1 MKRVTLIDYGAGNL
15 RSLRSAFERLGA
27 TVETTSDAGRVRRAQ
42 LLVLP
47 GVGAAGP
54 AMAALTEGGLADAI
68 GVAAAAPCSA
78 SASACSFCSNAACE
92 GDTACLGLLAGSV
105 EPITWAPQVPHMG
118 WNDVQPAND
127 HSLAS
132 ALPAVC
138 YFAHSYAV
146 SPADQSVVVAE
157 TELGGRSV
165 PSVIADGR
173 VAGVQFHPEKSGP
186 AGRALL
192 QEWLRGCCVGGSS
205 PAWTSATAGW

>member
-1 MKRVTLIDYGAGNL
+1 
-15 RSLRSAFERLGA
+15 
-27 TVETTSDAGRVRRAQ
+27 
-42 LLVLP
+42 
-47 GVGAAGP
+47 
-54 AMAALTEGGLADAI
+54 MAALTEGGLADAI
-68 GVAAAAPCSA
+68 GAAAAPLLGVCLGMQLLFEHSL
-78 SASACSFCSNAACE
+78 E
-92 GDTACLGLLAGSV
+92 GDTVCLGLLAGGV
-105 EPITWAPQVPHMG
+105 EPMTWAPQVPHMG

-146 SPADQSVVVAE
+146 SPDDRSVVVAE
-157 TELGGRSV
+157 TEVGGRSV

-192 QEWLRGCCVGGSS
+192 EEWLRD
-205 PAWTSATAGW
+205 AA